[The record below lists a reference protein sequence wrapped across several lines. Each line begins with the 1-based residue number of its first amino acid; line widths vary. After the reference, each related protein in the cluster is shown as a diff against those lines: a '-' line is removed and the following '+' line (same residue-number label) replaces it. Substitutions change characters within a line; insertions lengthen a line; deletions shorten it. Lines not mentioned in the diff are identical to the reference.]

1 MKSIARVSAPLAAA
15 AVALILLPGTAVA
28 AESTPVIRAGTAT
41 AAAYSGKIQ
50 ALSFGE
56 VYFSGNAPFIGLV
69 DTTCQYAQLRG
80 GVSSNGTGG
89 YVNYVQIDNNGSGGA
104 CPNNQGGTTTIT
116 TVNTNGSGT
125 IYYDDDHLN
134 SRDTFLK
141 LPGNQPGV
149 KIKAVI
155 EMPAV
160 TTEPQTCYYG
170 LTADT
175 PTLEIDLYNP
185 DNPNRPDPTLA
196 QAQGS
201 AQGQQFYL
209 MPTETNDVY
218 CPEAAAA
225 FANVV
230 VKGESVPNSGTYDQK
245 LYATKAP

>member
-1 MKSIARVSAPLAAA
+1 MSAPLALAA
-15 AVALILLPGTAVA
+15 AALILLPGTAVA
-28 AESTPVIRAGTAT
+28 ADSLPTIRKGTAT
-41 AAAYSGKIQ
+41 AAPYSGRIQ

-80 GVSSNGTGG
+80 GVNSDGTGG
-89 YVNYVQIDNNGSGGA
+89 YVNFVQIDNNGSGAA

-116 TVNTNGSGT
+116 AIDTNGTGV
-125 IYYDDDHLN
+125 IRYDDSHVN
-134 SRDTFLK
+134 SRDTFLR

-175 PTLEIDLYNP
+175 PDMEIDLFNP
-185 DNPNRPDPTLA
+185 DNPSRPDPLLP

-209 MPTETNDVY
+209 MTTETNDVY

-230 VKGESVPNSGTYDQK
+230 VKGETVADSGTYDQK
-245 LYATKAP
+245 LYATKA